1 MQLPL
6 PPTNSDL
13 KQLAAFA
20 AAVLASV
27 VAAVL
32 VDAVVYCYY
41 ILPFVGVDDHAADRT
56 VDREDAWVT

>member
-1 MQLPL
+1 MLLPL

-27 VAAVL
+27 AAVL
-32 VDAVVYCYY
+32 VDEVVYCYY
-41 ILPFVGVDDHAADRT
+41 ILPFVGVDDHAADRI